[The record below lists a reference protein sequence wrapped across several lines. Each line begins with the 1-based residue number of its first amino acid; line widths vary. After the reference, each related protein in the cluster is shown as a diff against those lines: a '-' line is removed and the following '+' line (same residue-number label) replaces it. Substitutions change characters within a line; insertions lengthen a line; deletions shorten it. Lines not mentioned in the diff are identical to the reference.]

1 VPSHHDQCAVVA
13 EDDVINHVAMDRA
26 VGVEIVHLAS
36 PQADVAS
43 PELISNERAY
53 SYVKR
58 GLAIAVAI
66 SLVAPAIVGDGVG
79 ADSPG
84 PPARSAR
91 R

>member
-1 VPSHHDQCAVVA
+1 MVLLT
-13 EDDVINHVAMDRA
+13 I
-26 VGVEIVHLAS
+26 VE
-36 PQADVAS
+36 
-43 PELISNERAY
+43 
-53 SYVKR
+53 R

-66 SLVAPAIVGDGVG
+66 SLVAPAIVGTGVG